1 MDNDMNMDMDMD
13 VDMVTVIDT
22 WNRLVNISRPRHLPK
37 ISVIGKKSK
46 SIFDVILYGE
56 AVLFPVTRPFKKK
69 LLYSYETV
77 PLKSYS
83 LVVHKYINDY
93 EHALH

>member
-1 MDNDMNMDMDMD
+1 MDKDMNMDMDMD
-13 VDMVTVIDT
+13 VDMVTDIDT
-22 WNRLVNISRPRHLPK
+22 WNRLVNISKPRHLLK

-46 SIFDVILYGE
+46 SISDIILYGE

-69 LLYSYETV
+69 LLYSYELV

-83 LVVHKYINDY
+83 LVVNMYHI
-93 EHALH
+93 